1 MKKVYS
7 LGEVAK
13 LIGVA
18 PHRIVYRHTSGKS
31 PEPRRIFG
39 NRAYSWADVVALAR
53 QFEVEMSGDKTAGV
67 GGGP

>member
-1 MKKVYS
+1 MDRVYS

-31 PEPRRIFG
+31 PEPNRIFG
-39 NRAYSWADVVALAR
+39 NRAYCWPDVVAPAR
-53 QFEVEMSGDKTAGV
+53 QFNLEVGGDKAAEMGN
-67 GGGP
+67 GL